1 MKYRIATLVL
11 LLLAALPM
19 SLPAQRATGSVAG
32 TVTDSTGGTIP
43 GAKIVVLNLATGIER
58 TISSNEAGFY
68 SATALPAGRYSIKV
82 SKEGF
87 STYGIP
93 EVTLQ
98 VDQNATANIELQV
111 GTVSETVSV
120 VGTVAEVDIR
130 TATLN
135 TVITKEMMTDLPL
148 NGRNVLQLLR
158 VTPGTLS
165 TSGTFNQAAT
175 RPEAGSELVSASGG
189 RGNSTTFVMDGGIH
203 EDPYTEVSNVL
214 PNPDAV
220 QEFSYQTNN
229 YGAKFAGRCGG
240 VVNIVTRSG
249 GNDIHGV
256 FFEYLR
262 NSKLNARNFFAP
274 TSDGLKRNQY
284 GFAVGGPIVRN
295 RTFFFGSWQG
305 TQVRSLPSTLNALVP
320 TAAQRQ
326 GDFSALSTRLLDP
339 DTRQPFADN
348 LIPQARLDPVAQ
360 RVLQLVPLPNAGGN
374 LLFYTRADKQPPASR
389 VHPDHIR
396 GNIRPL
402 ELPWPRGERGTP
414 LYPRSLVSRR
424 L

>member
-11 LLLAALPM
+11 LLLAALPL

-32 TVTDSTGGTIP
+32 IVTDSTGGTIP

-58 TISSNEAGFY
+58 TVSSNEAGFY

-98 VDQNATANIELQV
+98 VDQNATANIQLQV

-120 VGTVAEVDIR
+120 VGTVAEVDTR
-130 TATLN
+130 SATLN
-135 TVITKEMMTDLPL
+135 TVIASQMMTDLPL

-165 TSGTFNQAAT
+165 TTGTFNQAAT
-175 RPEAGSELVSASGG
+175 RPEAGAELVSASGG

-229 YGAKFAGRCGG
+229 YGAKFAGRGGG
-240 VVNIVTRSG
+240 VVNIITRSG
-249 GNDIHGV
+249 SNEFHAS

-262 NSKLNARNFFAP
+262 NGELNARNFFAP
-274 TSDGLKRNQY
+274 RNDGLKRNQY
-284 GFAVGGPIVRN
+284 GLAGGGPVVRN
-295 RTFFFGSWQG
+295 KTFFFFSWQG
-305 TQVRSLPSTLNALVP
+305 TQIRSLPSSLTTTAA
-320 TAAQRQ
+320 TAAQRS
-326 GDFSALSTRLLDP
+326 GHFSNFLPRQFVDP
-339 DTRQPFADN
+339 SNNQP
-348 LIPQARLDPVAQ
+348 IPGNIIPASRLDPIALKVLEFIPVATEASG
-360 RVLQLVPLPNAGGN
+360 LVR
-374 LLFYTRADKQPPASR
+374 YQRADKQTDNQYLAR
-389 VHPDHIR
+389 IDHQFSANHQLSGR
-396 GNIRPL
+396 
-402 ELPWPRGERGTP
+402 
-414 LYPRSLVSRR
+414 YFY
-424 L
+424 

>member
-11 LLLAALPM
+11 LLLAALPL

-58 TISSNEAGFY
+58 TVSSNEAGFY

-98 VDQNATANIELQV
+98 VDQNATANIQLQV

-120 VGTVAEVDIR
+120 VGSVAEVDTR

-135 TVITKEMMTDLPL
+135 TVINNQMMTDLPL

-165 TSGTFNQAAT
+165 TTGTFNQAAT
-175 RPEAGSELVSASGG
+175 RPESGSELVSASGG
-189 RGNSTTFVMDGGIH
+189 RGNSTTFVLDGGIH
-203 EDPYTEVSNVL
+203 EDPYTEVANVL

-220 QEFSYQTNN
+220 QEFSYQTNS
-229 YGAKFAGRCGG
+229 YSAKFAGRGGG
-240 VVNIVTRSG
+240 VVNVITRSG
-249 GNDIHGV
+249 VNEFHGSL
-256 FFEYLR
+256 FEYLR
-262 NSKLNARNFFAP
+262 NGNLNARNFFVAKN
-274 TSDGLKRNQY
+274 DGLKRNQY
-284 GFAVGGPIVRN
+284 GFAAGGPIRRD

-305 TQVRSLPSTLNALVP
+305 TQVRVLPATSTAVVP
-320 TAAQRQ
+320 TAAQRR
-326 GDFSALSTRLLDP
+326 GDFSG
-339 DTRQPFADN
+339 F
-348 LIPQARLDPVAQ
+348 
-360 RVLQLVPLPNAGGN
+360 
-374 LLFYTRADKQPPASR
+374 
-389 VHPDHIR
+389 
-396 GNIRPL
+396 RPL
-402 ELPWPRGERGTP
+402 TNPRTRE
-414 LYPRSLVSRR
+414 
-424 L
+424 

>member
-1 MKYRIATLVL
+1 MKNRIATLVL
-11 LLLAALPM
+11 LLLAALPL

-58 TISSNEAGFY
+58 TVSSNEAGFY

-98 VDQNATANIELQV
+98 VDQNATANIQLQV
-111 GTVSETVSV
+111 GTLSETVSV
-120 VGTVAEVDIR
+120 VGTVSEVDIR

-165 TSGTFNQAAT
+165 TTGTINQGAT

-220 QEFSYQTNN
+220 QEIQ
-229 YGAKFAGRCGG
+229 
-240 VVNIVTRSG
+240 
-249 GNDIHGV
+249 
-256 FFEYLR
+256 L
-262 NSKLNARNFFAP
+262 
-274 TSDGLKRNQY
+274 SDQ
-284 GFAVGGPIVRN
+284 
-295 RTFFFGSWQG
+295 
-305 TQVRSLPSTLNALVP
+305 
-320 TAAQRQ
+320 
-326 GDFSALSTRLLDP
+326 
-339 DTRQPFADN
+339 
-348 LIPQARLDPVAQ
+348 
-360 RVLQLVPLPNAGGN
+360 
-374 LLFYTRADKQPPASR
+374 
-389 VHPDHIR
+389 
-396 GNIRPL
+396 
-402 ELPWPRGERGTP
+402 
-414 LYPRSLVSRR
+414 
-424 L
+424 